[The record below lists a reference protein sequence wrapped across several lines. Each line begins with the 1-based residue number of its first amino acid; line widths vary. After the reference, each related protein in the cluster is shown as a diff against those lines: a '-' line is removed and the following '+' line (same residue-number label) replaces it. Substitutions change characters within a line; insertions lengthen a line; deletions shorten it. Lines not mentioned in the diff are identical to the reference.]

1 MDLKYHI
8 FFTVMK
14 VQKYLECTLDHS
26 IQATYI
32 CGPRAIERNHVQNEL
47 MEHHRLINI
56 MENLK
61 ETHRSV
67 WQNVCKR
74 KYWLFKLMR
83 ATQFK
88 IISVHPVTF
97 ELGLRVGL

>member
-1 MDLKYHI
+1 M
-8 FFTVMK
+8 MGSRG
-14 VQKYLECTLDHS
+14 HS

-32 CGPRAIERNHVQNEL
+32 CGPRAIERKHVQNEL

-56 MENLK
+56 MENVT

-74 KYWLFKLMR
+74 KYWLFKLIR
-83 ATQFK
+83 VTQ
-88 IISVHPVTF
+88 ISCVHSLSP
-97 ELGLRVGL
+97 LY